1 MFEEGA
7 EGGGS
12 VGLMSLSPPLGF
24 LFPAPR
30 ELLPTFPSLFSPH
43 FPQSVLVPTFPSLF
57 SLHLPQPV
65 QPELLPKVFLVSVL
79 SVASPQAAVAVGK
92 HHTPPAELLSRALDE
107 VDKVVDKISC

>member
-12 VGLMSLSPPLGF
+12 VGLMSLSPPLLWAF
-24 LFPAPR
+24 SFQHLVSCSPSSPACFGP
-30 ELLPTFPSLFSPH
+30 
-43 FPQSVLVPTFPSLF
+43 
-57 SLHLPQPV
+57 HLPQPV